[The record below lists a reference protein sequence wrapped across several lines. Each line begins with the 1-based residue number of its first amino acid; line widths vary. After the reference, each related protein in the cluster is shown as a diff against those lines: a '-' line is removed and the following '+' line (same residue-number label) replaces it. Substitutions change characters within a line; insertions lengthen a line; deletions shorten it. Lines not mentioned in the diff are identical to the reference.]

1 MLKMG
6 IDYTREE
13 RLARV
18 DQVIID
24 VRYFNKENNQF
35 KSLKLFVLKLN
46 LIKAQDTY
54 IGMGDLLKG
63 ISGGEKRR
71 LAFASEVR
79 L

>member
-24 VRYFNKENNQF
+24 VRYFNKENN
-35 KSLKLFVLKLN
+35 
-46 LIKAQDTY
+46 
-54 IGMGDLLKG
+54 
-63 ISGGEKRR
+63 
-71 LAFASEVR
+71 
-79 L
+79 